1 MLEQLLL
8 SDYFLPSVFFII
20 ALVYSSVGLGGGSS
34 YTALMAIAGMNSLA
48 IPMVSLMLNL
58 IVTSIGSYNFIR
70 KGHARIK
77 VIAPFLISSIPMAY
91 LGGTLRVSPSIFYW
105 LLLISLIFVAL
116 RIYFWKETQLRLNL
130 DKKGKLL
137 LSLVAGSVLGLV
149 SGIVGIGGGIYLVP
163 LIIIMGIGS
172 EKQAA
177 ACGAIFIW
185 LNSLAGI
192 AARFQYNRIDL
203 TEYLPLI
210 LAVLLGGMIGSFMG
224 SSRFSAKTME
234 KLLGIVI
241 IVAIAILAE
250 KLF

>member
-34 YTALMAIAGMNSLA
+34 YTALMAIAGMNSMA

-77 VIAPFLISSIPMAY
+77 VITPFLISSIPMAY

-241 IVAIAILAE
+241 IVAIAFLAE